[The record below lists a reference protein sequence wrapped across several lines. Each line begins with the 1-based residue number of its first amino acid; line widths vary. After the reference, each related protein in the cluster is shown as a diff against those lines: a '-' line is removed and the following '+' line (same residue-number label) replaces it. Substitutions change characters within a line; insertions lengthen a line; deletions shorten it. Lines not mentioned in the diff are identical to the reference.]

1 MTLLTLKELQAMK
14 IGGRTKI
21 YHLVKSG
28 DFPKPI
34 KIGKR
39 SLWQL
44 EDVQAWLDH
53 NNPNKE
59 TPQ

>member
-1 MTLLTLKELQAMK
+1 MALLTLKELQEMK

-44 EDVQAWLDH
+44 EDVQAWLTKH
-53 NNPNKE
+53 NPNKGL
-59 TPQ
+59 TQ